1 MSQEV
6 KEALREFMLENVPM
20 DEIILMYGMEVA
32 QEVGDLLTEAYDLLN
47 EREII

>member
-1 MSQEV
+1 MLQEV

-32 QEVGDLLTEAYDLLN
+32 QEVGDLLTEAYDLLMKK
-47 EREII
+47 ES